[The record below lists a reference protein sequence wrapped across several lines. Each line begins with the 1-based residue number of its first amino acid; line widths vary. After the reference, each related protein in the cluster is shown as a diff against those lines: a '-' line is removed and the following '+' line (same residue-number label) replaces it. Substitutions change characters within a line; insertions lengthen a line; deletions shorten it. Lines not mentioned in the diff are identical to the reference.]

1 MLKVPGTVIVTGTPG
16 AGKSTLL
23 SSIADD
29 KNFTLVSVGTLMLEF
44 ASKDKFAA
52 GRDDLRH
59 KSNAD
64 EYSELRNKAF
74 VKIAAMKGN
83 VVVDTHG
90 SIEAEGTGRYV
101 PGLPM
106 ESLQLIKNLK
116 GFIYVDAHTDRI
128 LERRRTD
135 ATRKRN
141 EEDPVY
147 IDTQRLVNIAALSYY
162 SSCLNIPLY
171 VIFNRQN
178 VLEESK
184 ERMKACLKEI
194 FGEQ

>member
-1 MLKVPGTVIVTGTPG
+1 MLQVSGTVIVTGTPG

-29 KNFTLVSVGTLMLEF
+29 KNFTLVNVGTLMLES

-52 GRDDLRH
+52 GRDDMRH
-59 KSNAD
+59 KSNS
-64 EYSELRNKAF
+64 ERYSEFRNKAF
-74 VKIAAMKGN
+74 MKIGAMKGN

-101 PGLPM
+101 PGLPL
-106 ESLQLIKNLK
+106 EALQLIKNLK

-135 ATRKRN
+135 GTRKRS

-162 SSCLNIPLY
+162 SSYLNIPLY

>member
-23 SSIADD
+23 SSIAGD
-29 KNFTLVSVGTLMLEF
+29 KKFTLVSVGTLMLEF
-44 ASKDKFAA
+44 TSKGGFASD
-52 GRDDLRH
+52 RDDLRH
-59 KSNAD
+59 KSNA
-64 EYSELRNKAF
+64 ERYSEFRNKAF
-74 VKIAAMKGN
+74 MKIAAMKGN

-90 SIEAEGTGRYV
+90 TIEAEGTGRYV
-101 PGLPM
+101 PGLPL

-135 ATRKRN
+135 ATRKRS

-162 SSCLNIPLY
+162 SSYLNVPLY

-194 FGEQ
+194 FGEL

>member
-1 MLKVPGTVIVTGTPG
+1 MLLVPGTVIVTGTPG

-23 SSIADD
+23 SSIAED
-29 KNFTLVSVGTLMLEF
+29 KNFTLVSVGTIMLEF

-59 KSNAD
+59 KSNA
-64 EYSELRNKAF
+64 EQYSELRNKAF
-74 VKIAAMKGN
+74 AKIGALKGN

-106 ESLQLIKNLK
+106 ESLRLIKDLK

-128 LERRRTD
+128 LE
-135 ATRKRN
+135 
-141 EEDPVY
+141 EEDGRHPKEERGGSGLHRHAEAGEHLGALVLFFLLKYPVV
-147 IDTQRLVNIAALSYY
+147 RNIQQAEHA
-162 SSCLNIPLY
+162 
-171 VIFNRQN
+171 
-178 VLEESK
+178 
-184 ERMKACLKEI
+184 
-194 FGEQ
+194 